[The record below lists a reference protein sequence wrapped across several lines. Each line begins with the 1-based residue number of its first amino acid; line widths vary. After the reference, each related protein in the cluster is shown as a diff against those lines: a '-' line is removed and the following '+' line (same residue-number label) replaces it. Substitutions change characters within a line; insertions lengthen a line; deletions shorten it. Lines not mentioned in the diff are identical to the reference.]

1 MHMHNDPLPPSGATD
16 ANARRHDL
24 SIALAVCLPALLVG
38 FLADSRWWLIY
49 YGNYAAAV
57 GIPLALACRLRA
69 APYFLSATAVSLN
82 LTVWLFI
89 AVSVPL
95 PPPPSMLMAVPYYG
109 WLYAPW
115 LACWL
120 IALAMAR
127 RWDSRHAIRNS
138 ILTTLCLSVPA
149 LLVAGYFSIIIS
161 LGNALAGQ

>member
-1 MHMHNDPLPPSGATD
+1 MHNDPLPPSGATD
-16 ANARRHDL
+16 ANARRRDL
-24 SIALAVCLPALLVG
+24 SIALAICLPALLAG

-95 PPPPSMLMAVPYYG
+95 PPHHSVLIAAPYYG

-120 IALAMAR
+120 IAFAVVR

-138 ILTTLCLSVPA
+138 ILTTLCLSIPM
-149 LLVAGYFSIIIS
+149 LLLFGYTTILVLS
-161 LGNALAGQ
+161 GNLWPNQQ

>member
-1 MHMHNDPLPPSGATD
+1 MHNDPLPPSGATD
-16 ANARRHDL
+16 ANARRRDL
-24 SIALAVCLPALLVG
+24 SIALAICLPALLAG

-95 PPPPSMLMAVPYYG
+95 PPYHSVLMAVPYYG

-120 IALAMAR
+120 IAFAVVR

-138 ILTTLCLSVPA
+138 ILTTLCLSIPM
-149 LLVAGYFSIIIS
+149 LLFFGYTAILVLS
-161 LGNALAGQ
+161 GNLWPNQQ

>member
-1 MHMHNDPLPPSGATD
+1 MPENPQPPSEEISAI
-16 ANARRHDL
+16 ARRWDL
-24 SIALAVCLPALLVG
+24 YIALAICLPALLAG

-57 GIPLALACRLRA
+57 GIPLALACRLRT

-127 RWDSRHAIRNS
+127 HWDSRHAIRNS
-138 ILTTLCLSVPA
+138 ILTTLCLSIPM
-149 LLVAGYFSIIIS
+149 LLLFSYTAILVLS
-161 LGNALAGQ
+161 GNLWPNQQ

>member
-1 MHMHNDPLPPSGATD
+1 MHNDPLPPSGATD

-24 SIALAVCLPALLVG
+24 SIALAICLPALLAG

-95 PPPPSMLMAVPYYG
+95 PPHCSVLMAVAVPYYG

-138 ILTTLCLSVPA
+138 ILTTLCLSIPM
-149 LLVAGYFSIIIS
+149 LLFVGYTTILVLS
-161 LGNALAGQ
+161 LWPNQQ

>member
-1 MHMHNDPLPPSGATD
+1 MPENPQPPSEEISAI
-16 ANARRHDL
+16 ARRRDL
-24 SIALAVCLPALLVG
+24 SIALAICLPALLAG

-57 GIPLALACRLRA
+57 GIPLALACRLRT

-89 AVSVPL
+89 AVSIPL

-120 IALAMAR
+120 IAFAMAR
-127 RWDSRHAIRNS
+127 HWDSRHAIRNS

>member
-1 MHMHNDPLPPSGATD
+1 MHNNPLPPSGATD
-16 ANARRHDL
+16 ANARRRDL
-24 SIALAVCLPALLVG
+24 SIALAICLPALLVG

-95 PPPPSMLMAVPYYG
+95 PPHCSVLMAVPYYG

-120 IALAMAR
+120 IAFAVVH

-138 ILTTLCLSVPA
+138 ILTTLCLSIPM
-149 LLVAGYFSIIIS
+149 LLFFGYTAILVLS
-161 LGNALAGQ
+161 GNLWPNQQ

>member
-1 MHMHNDPLPPSGATD
+1 MPENPQPPSEEISAI
-16 ANARRHDL
+16 ARRHDL
-24 SIALAVCLPALLVG
+24 FIALAICLPALLAG

-95 PPPPSMLMAVPYYG
+95 PPHCSVLMAVPYYG

-127 RWDSRHAIRNS
+127 RWDNRHAIRNS